1 MPVNHV
7 VLASG
12 AVVAVSVA
20 VAAAMAMYENPE
32 LRRYADDIRRRI
44 AVALHSLGDGINPP
58 EQAPRFN
65 RPEDAEGFLQSSRG
79 AGAEPGVDADE
90 ATRRRQREE
99 LLYWNSV
106 LLRKKEEESAAQ
118 PPPAALPPAESSS
131 PRTGTRGSSFD
142 DFLRQDE
149 NAEQGTYVFNTGA
162 DIRDANSGLRHRV
175 HAAAPMAA
183 PPVAAASLYANP
195 FADEHCIANDEV
207 EDLSA
212 THTLP
217 QRQEHMSDIYSAT
230 TRENDDVQSRTLDG
244 PPALI
249 ELSSPNF
256 EAPPPPPA
264 TLERELA
271 ENEYMSAGQDDREDA
286 YASIQ
291 AWAHD
296 SSRNF
301 YSPLPVTPVAPV
313 SEPEVVS
320 DGQLTPTDSVS
331 VIVSGGDV
339 GSDNDSRLGRPF
351 DVMSESEGML
361 TPASWSEV
369 GSVVSETEGHGHV
382 DVNIPLHG

>member
-1 MPVNHV
+1 MPVVNHV

-58 EQAPRFN
+58 NRPPRFN

-90 ATRRRQREE
+90 ETRRRQREE

-106 LLRKKEEESAAQ
+106 LEQKKEQESARDQ
-118 PPPAALPPAESSS
+118 PAGLPAPEPSR

-149 NAEQGTYVFNTGA
+149 NAEQGAYVFNTGA
-162 DIRDANSGLRHRV
+162 DVRDGGSGLRHRV
-175 HAAAPMAA
+175 PAAAPL
-183 PPVAAASLYANP
+183 AASSLYTNP
-195 FADEHCIANDEV
+195 FADEHYISNDEV
-207 EDLSA
+207 DPLSR
-212 THTLP
+212 TFTLP
-217 QRQEHMSDIYSAT
+217 RKEEHMSDIYSAT

-244 PPALI
+244 SPALI
-249 ELSSPNF
+249 ELSSSNF
-256 EAPPPPPA
+256 GAPQDQFSSPPPPP
-264 TLERELA
+264 TLERQLG
-271 ENEYMSAGQDDREDA
+271 ENEYMSAGQEDRQDA

-301 YSPLPVTPVAPV
+301 YSPLPETPVAPV

-320 DGQLTPTDSVS
+320 DGQLTPTDSIS
-331 VIVSGGDV
+331 IIGSGEDV
-339 GSDNDSRLGRPF
+339 GNDTRAGRPF

-369 GSVVSETEGHGHV
+369 GSVISETEGHAHV
-382 DVNIPLHG
+382 GANTPLHG

>member
-20 VAAAMAMYENPE
+20 VAAALAMYENPE

-44 AVALHSLGDGINPP
+44 AVALHSLGDGINPA
-58 EQAPRFN
+58 ERAPRFN

-106 LLRKKEEESAAQ
+106 LLKKKEEESAAQ
-118 PPPAALPPAESSS
+118 PPPAALPLAESSR

-162 DIRDANSGLRHRV
+162 DIRDANSGLHHRV
-175 HAAAPMAA
+175 QVAAPVAA
-183 PPVAAASLYANP
+183 PVAAASLYANP

-207 EDLSA
+207 EDVSA
-212 THTLP
+212 TYTLP
-217 QRQEHMSDIYSAT
+217 QSQEHMSDIYSAT
-230 TRENDDVQSRTLDG
+230 TRENDDTQSRTLDG
-244 PPALI
+244 SPALI
-249 ELSSPNF
+249 ELPSPNF
-256 EAPPPPPA
+256 GAPSPPPA
-264 TLERELA
+264 TLERQLA

-296 SSRNF
+296 SGRNF

-313 SEPEVVS
+313 SEPEVIS

-331 VIVSGGDV
+331 IIGSGECV
-339 GSDNDSRLGRPF
+339 GNDNDTRSGRPF

-369 GSVVSETEGHGHV
+369 GSVVSETEGHGHL
-382 DVNIPLHG
+382 DVSTPLHG